1 MRKEIG
7 SAPFTAME
15 FLMISQIFESV
26 CSQPWIIAVGTI
38 AFFTVKGLAWLVV
51 PAMMIR
57 WRNRRLKKSRR
68 QAA

>member
-1 MRKEIG
+1 
-7 SAPFTAME
+7 
-15 FLMISQIFESV
+15 MISQIFESV

-38 AFFTVKGLAWLVV
+38 TFFTVKGLAWLVV